1 MSKNQV
7 IFPLDFYLGH
17 VFDLNVKTADYN
29 STETMEHMY
38 VGFMYV
44 MYVLITV
51 AFFFFLWSLDQTRE
65 MHLTKF
71 AGSYFVVPQTTYK
84 LGVVVV
90 RVCMCLC
97 VFNF

>member
-51 AFFFFLWSLDQTRE
+51 AFFFFVE
-65 MHLTKF
+65 F
-71 AGSYFVVPQTTYK
+71 GSNQRDALNKICRK
-84 LGVVVV
+84 LFC
-90 RVCMCLC
+90 RSP
-97 VFNF
+97 NYI